1 MKKFILGKV
10 KTIYKTYALI
20 ETNQGLGICHI
31 SNFSDYKINDL
42 KKFIELYNPK
52 YFYVLK
58 KTNNTNHE
66 LDLSFKEANPI
77 FCFPN
82 NKIEHSA
89 SGFIK
94 LKQYVYHLAYLESKN
109 LKQNLQI
116 QNEDKNYE

>member
-58 KTNNTNHE
+58 K
-66 LDLSFKEANPI
+66 ANDEKKDQSYFLYRLPREILPKII
-77 FCFPN
+77 FP
-82 NKIEHSA
+82 
-89 SGFIK
+89 
-94 LKQYVYHLAYLESKN
+94 LEEYK
-109 LKQNLQI
+109 K
-116 QNEDKNYE
+116 KKK